1 MKAILIINP
10 KSGETKRK
18 MPPIL
23 KWTFKKLEK
32 RVIEVF
38 VPETTAA
45 EIIEEV
51 RKSCIKE
58 NIKLDI
64 EFTKHP
70 KHAME
75 LAKDAK
81 NKYDMVIVAG
91 GDGTV
96 NEVINGIIDSKIT
109 LAIIPFGSTNVLAL
123 ELGIPF
129 NTKEASELIA
139 HGKRLKIDLGYAKTN
154 KEARYFAMMVD
165 VGFVPKLIEG
175 TNLKVKKKWGNL
187 AYLLSGIRLLLTYKW
202 YNIHVE
208 HKSHSVGYF
217 VIVSNSKDYAGEYQ
231 IVDKASIT
239 DGLLDLVVINRKSW
253 WKILKF
259 ISSVSSGRSNTFLR
273 GEYYQI
279 KEAHIYSRHKVLVQ
293 VDGELIGTTPVDV
306 KVVPKALT
314 VMVKR

>member
-10 KSGETKRK
+10 TSGKIKRK

-32 RVIEVF
+32 SMAGISA
-38 VPETTAA
+38 PKITAS

-51 RKSCIKE
+51 RKSCVKE

-64 EFTKHP
+64 EYTKHP
-70 KHAME
+70 MHAME
-75 LAKDAK
+75 LAKSAK
-81 NKYDMVIVAG
+81 NNYDMVIVAG

-96 NEVINGIIDSKIT
+96 NEVINGIIDSKVT

-129 NTKEASELIA
+129 NAKEASELIL
-139 HGKRLKIDLGYAKTN
+139 HGKKLKIDLGYAKTI
-154 KEARYFAMMVD
+154 EGARYFSMMVE
-165 VGFVPKLIEG
+165 VGFIPKLIEG
-175 TNLKVKKKWGNL
+175 VNLKVRKRWGNL
-187 AYLLSGIRLLLTYKW
+187 SYLLSGIRQIIKYRW

-208 HKSHSVGYF
+208 HKYRSVGYL

-231 IVDKASIT
+231 IAEKASIK
-239 DGLLDLVVINRKSW
+239 DGLLDLVVINRKGLVG
-253 WKILKF
+253 IIKF
-259 ISSVSSGRSNTFLR
+259 LFSVLIGKSNTFLR

-279 KEAHIYSRHKVLVQ
+279 KEAHIYSRHKMLVQ
-293 VDGELIGTTPVDV
+293 VDGELIGSAPVDV
-306 KVVPKALT
+306 KVAPRALT
-314 VMVKR
+314 VMVK

>member
-10 KSGETKRK
+10 SSGTTKGK

-32 RVIEVF
+32 DVIGIFE
-38 VPETTAA
+38 PKTTAE
-45 EIIEEV
+45 EIIKEV
-51 RKSCIKE
+51 KESCDKE

-64 EFTKHP
+64 EFTNHP

-75 LAKDAK
+75 LAQSAK

-91 GDGTV
+91 GDGTI
-96 NEVINGIIDSKIT
+96 NEAINGIIDSKIT

-129 NTKEASELIA
+129 NIKEAAALITN
-139 HGKRLKIDLGYAKTN
+139 GKRLQIDLGYVKTN
-154 KEARYFAMMVD
+154 KENRYFAMMAS

-175 TNLKVKKKWGNL
+175 TNLKVKKRLGNIS
-187 AYLLSGIRLLLTYKW
+187 YLLSGIRQLFTYKW

-208 HKSHSVGYF
+208 HKTHSVGYF
-217 VIVSNSKDYAGEYQ
+217 VIVSNSRDYGGEYQ
-231 IVDKASIT
+231 IADKASIT

-253 WKILKF
+253 RDILKF
-259 ISSVSSGRSNTFLR
+259 IYSVSSGKENTFFK

-279 KEAHIYSRHKVLVQ
+279 TEVHIYSRQ
-293 VDGELIGTTPVDV
+293 
-306 KVVPKALT
+306 
-314 VMVKR
+314 

>member
-1 MKAILIINP
+1 MQAILIINP
-10 KSGETKRK
+10 KSGQTKRK

-32 RVIEVF
+32 RASDVF
-38 VPETTAA
+38 EPKTTAE

-51 RKSCIKE
+51 RNSCIKK

-75 LAKDAK
+75 LAEGAK

-109 LAIIPFGSTNVLAL
+109 LVIIPFGSTNVLAL

-129 NTKEASELIA
+129 NTKEAAELISL
-139 HGKRLKIDLGYAKTN
+139 GKRLNIDLGYAKAN
-154 KEARYFAMMVD
+154 EEVRYFTMMVE

-175 TNLKVKKKWGNL
+175 TSLKVKKRWGNL
-187 AYLLSGIRLLLTYKW
+187 AYVLSGIRQLLTYKW
-202 YNIHVE
+202 YNIQVE
-208 HKSHSVGYF
+208 HKSRSVGYF

-231 IVDKASIT
+231 IAEKASMT
-239 DGLLDLVVINRKSW
+239 DGFLDLVVINRKSW
-253 WKILKF
+253 WKIIKF
-259 ISSVSSGRSNTFLR
+259 FSSILSGKSNTFLR

-279 KEAHIYSRHKVLVQ
+279 KEAHIYSKHKMLVQ
-293 VDGELIGTTPVDV
+293 IDGELIGTVPLDV
-306 KVVPKALT
+306 KVIPKALT